1 MLKITP
7 RTFSTEA
14 HALQY
19 LRSTGLDIPIP
30 RLIASFVESGTTYT
44 IMTRLP
50 GITVMNAMNNNQL
63 SPEMQKSILGEI
75 SAIIEKL
82 QTLRQPAEIAGK
94 VMMSASGD
102 GLPDPISWF
111 EEWSGPFASTL
122 ELWSH
127 VSSHWDMEE
136 FEEDV
141 PTETRHIMTMD
152 PIRFVHS
159 DLRTYNVLLHN
170 GHISGIVDWQ
180 DSGWFPSSWQVHT
193 MRWARVGCDRFWL
206 LYWRDVHRF
215 SPEAEAAYAASK
227 TFLIQ
232 SPV

>member
-1 MLKITP
+1 MERFKVTEQSEEPEAEVDTPDSTDEPGQEGNRYTVPLKD
-7 RTFSTEA
+7 A
-14 HALQY
+14 
-19 LRSTGLDIPIP
+19 D
-30 RLIASFVESGTTYT
+30 
-44 IMTRLP
+44 
-50 GITVMNAMNNNQL
+50 
-63 SPEMQKSILGEI
+63 SPAK
-75 SAIIEKL
+75 EK
-82 QTLRQPAEIAGK
+82 
-94 VMMSASGD
+94 V
-102 GLPDPISWF
+102 
-111 EEWSGPFASTL
+111 
-122 ELWSH
+122 
-127 VSSHWDMEE
+127 
-136 FEEDV
+136 EEDV
-141 PTETRHIMTMD
+141 PTETRHIMAMD

-170 GHISGIVDWQ
+170 GHISGVVDWQ